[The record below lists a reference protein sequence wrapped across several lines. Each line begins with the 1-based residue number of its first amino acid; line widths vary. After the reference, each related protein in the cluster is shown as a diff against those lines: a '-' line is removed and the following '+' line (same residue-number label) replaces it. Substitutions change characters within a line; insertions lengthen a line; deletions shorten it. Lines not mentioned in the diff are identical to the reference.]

1 MSGLHFKNPDFFC
14 FVHSDA
20 LNEKQAETAE
30 LVREYSRVDI
40 EYNTKKDKLK
50 DLLKE
55 AERVA
60 PSAEWKDRL
69 SQDDIPSTLEDLDH
83 EIDEAE
89 LKVRECLATFH
100 VACGH
105 RHSNSLHYTGKF
117 HY

>member
-1 MSGLHFKNPDFFC
+1 LHFKNPHCFC
-14 FVHSDA
+14 FTNSDA

-30 LVREYSRVDI
+30 LANEYKRVDI

-69 SQDDIPSTLEDLDH
+69 SQDDIPSTLEDLDN

-89 LKVRECLATFH
+89 LKVRDFEVTLHIAS
-100 VACGH
+100 GH
-105 RHSNSLHYTGKF
+105 RHSNSFHHTG
-117 HY
+117 